1 MADFEREQMLA
12 NFQACTQLEDIE
24 TCIEVLDQNGWN
36 LMRAIQSVMPP
47 SDVERHEDFASPV
60 GMFAN
65 IDQSTSVHS
74 EPIPMSE
81 TTVPDSFMPFDP
93 GSASGPYS
101 PEPSTS
107 FGPRSVR
114 YSRMLHFTVEYRDK
128 NIKLNVSDTEHVG
141 KIKELL
147 QDELGIPVGKQ
158 ELRGWAKSKVDD
170 KKILKDLH
178 LPLENNLFLL
188 TPEIPS
194 PTVVKPSS
202 AMESLTR
209 NYMLQ
214 INYRKNGE
222 TQEYGLNF
230 PGSKTIREVKDDIF
244 ALTNI
249 APRHQIWS
257 GWPEAAWKDEDE
269 SSAGVDIEIS
279 DDEEYHDTFPCEE
292 DLFEHEDD
300 NHIKMPENVIDETD
314 ALEHFIKEFN
324 DRYGECHPVFY
335 VGTLD
340 DALKEALNTKA
351 KDRKLL
357 AVYLHHDSSILANVF
372 CSQILCKESIVQY
385 LSNNFITWAWDMTND
400 TNSARFITMATRQFG
415 SVAASQIRCYKPDQL
430 PVLLIISR
438 SRATNEVV
446 DIIPGSVT
454 LDELMMRLIQ
464 VSDVFH
470 EQQRADILEEEE
482 REAREMIRQEQDDAY
497 KASLAADRAKAEAMK
512 EEQEKLDKLRQEQE
526 QLKMIEDQKKQ
537 MEEERKLA
545 RQESAKT
552 KIPEEPPEKT
562 TEPVSK
568 FRIRTPKGETLERR
582 FLASEPVKYLKYYIM
597 SLGYLLEEYKVLTT
611 YPRRDHTMF
620 WWSILCFGGAY
631 YVLVEVYVFFSIL
644 CFAGAYCVLVEVDL
658 FSVYLRQ
665 ISTLEDSKSLEELK
679 LFPQETLIIEE
690 RS

>member
-1 MADFEREQMLA
+1 
-12 NFQACTQLEDIE
+12 
-24 TCIEVLDQNGWN
+24 
-36 LMRAIQSVMPP
+36 
-47 SDVERHEDFASPV
+47 
-60 GMFAN
+60 
-65 IDQSTSVHS
+65 
-74 EPIPMSE
+74 
-81 TTVPDSFMPFDP
+81 
-93 GSASGPYS
+93 
-101 PEPSTS
+101 
-107 FGPRSVR
+107 
-114 YSRMLHFTVEYRDK
+114 
-128 NIKLNVSDTEHVG
+128 
-141 KIKELL
+141 
-147 QDELGIPVGKQ
+147 
-158 ELRGWAKSKVDD
+158 
-170 KKILKDLH
+170 
-178 LPLENNLFLL
+178 
-188 TPEIPS
+188 
-194 PTVVKPSS
+194 
-202 AMESLTR
+202 
-209 NYMLQ
+209 
-214 INYRKNGE
+214 
-222 TQEYGLNF
+222 
-230 PGSKTIREVKDDIF
+230 
-244 ALTNI
+244 
-249 APRHQIWS
+249 
-257 GWPEAAWKDEDE
+257 
-269 SSAGVDIEIS
+269 
-279 DDEEYHDTFPCEE
+279 
-292 DLFEHEDD
+292 
-300 NHIKMPENVIDETD
+300 MPENVIDETD

-611 YPRRDHTMF
+611 YPRRD
-620 WWSILCFGGAY
+620 
-631 YVLVEVYVFFSIL
+631 
-644 CFAGAYCVLVEVDL
+644 
-658 FSVYLRQ
+658 